1 MAHQG
6 DGGALLLGHGDQAV
20 DQTLGVD
27 PAQAVAQ
34 HVELAG
40 PIADDDGVLEQAVV
54 GEAAGDR
61 GRAGQPYRRGAGDPE
76 RDQVVGPGVLV
87 GKDPTVVSRQPL
99 DQECRSV
106 LLMQVNQGGGIDHV
120 VLELT
125 AQGH

>member
-6 DGGALLLGHGDQAV
+6 DGGALRLGHRHQAV

-27 PAQAVAQ
+27 PAQAVAE

-54 GEAAGDR
+54 VEAAGDR
-61 GRAGQPYRRGAGDPE
+61 GLAGQPHRLGAGDPE

-87 GKDPTVVSRQPL
+87 GK
-99 DQECRSV
+99 
-106 LLMQVNQGGGIDHV
+106 
-120 VLELT
+120 
-125 AQGH
+125 